1 MLTKH
6 IECIKLTCSNH
17 FENIKK
23 IKKNK
28 DYYWLDKV
36 NIIHNEIIFIICV
49 IFSIFYVCG
58 NFLSIRNSIS
68 DTIAIS
74 SIILGVV
81 GVLIGLLI
89 TMKEDSKFFISAKKA
104 GKDDFFYKNLM
115 SKLRNAFLT
124 NLFFVVL
131 TLMLNL
137 ILPTISFLIKGVF
150 LVFWSFLFFK
160 TLWQVAYL
168 IILITKVITYEPSKT
183 NKLQKKS

>member
-6 IECIKLTCSNH
+6 IEYLKVASSKH
-17 FENIKK
+17 FNDIKK
-23 IKKNK
+23 AKKRK
-28 DYYWLDKV
+28 DYYWLDRV
-36 NIIHNEIIFIICV
+36 NVIHNELIVILCV
-49 IFSIFYVCG
+49 IFSVFYVCG
-58 NFLSIRNSIS
+58 KFLSIRNSIS
-68 DTIAIS
+68 DTITIS

-89 TMKEDSKFFISAKKA
+89 SMKEDSKFFISAKKA

-137 ILPTISFLIKGVF
+137 ILPTASFWIKGVF
-150 LVFWSFLFFK
+150 LVFWSFLFLK

-168 IILITKVITYEPSKT
+168 IILITKIITYEPPKT
-183 NKLQKKS
+183 NKIRKKS